1 MSAQAIAGLV
11 TPDDTAARFA
21 DDRSGREYAP
31 SIADADIFVCP
42 RRTHRLGSAI
52 LESMGCSVPVAL
64 NSSQRTTRQSP
75 LRKAKSGGNAPKRQ
89 KEGTDEMPSM
99 R

>member
-42 RRTHRLGSAI
+42 RHTQLRLGHARVDGLQRGSR
-52 LESMGCSVPVAL
+52 
-64 NSSQRTTRQSP
+64 SQQLAANHETIATTQGKIRWQCT
-75 LRKAKSGGNAPKRQ
+75 KTTKGGNR
-89 KEGTDEMPSM
+89 
-99 R
+99 